1 MKRHFHTAAIA
12 ILLLLPGVAMAT
24 TTVSRIAAVV
34 NSEIITT
41 HQLDRELAERTK
53 GAKVPP
59 SQLSDLRQQ
68 VLSELIEKTLL
79 MQKIDELGI
88 KVSDAEIESAVNDVQ
103 KQNKLTREQ
112 LVEALQSEGM
122 PFEKYKDNLRQQIL
136 RYKLVGRAVQ
146 AKVEVTTREVSD
158 YFREHIDDYREK
170 PSLRLSRITFPIPP
184 KATTVQIEAIRDKA
198 QAALERLN
206 KGEEFY
212 PVLLSYTAN
221 QSAEGG
227 DMGTFAEGE
236 LTRDFERA
244 VRDLKEGEVSGLVE
258 TPSGFH
264 ILQVTE
270 RNTGKIRQFDE
281 VKEEIQ
287 RTLREQK
294 TEERY
299 KEWSRNLRKEAY
311 IDIRL

>member
-41 HQLDRELAERTK
+41 NQLNRELAERAN

-112 LVEALQSEGM
+112 LVEALRSEGM

-136 RYKLVGRAVQ
+136 RYKLVGREVQ

-170 PSLRLSRITFPIPP
+170 PFLRLSRITFPIPP
-184 KATTVQIEAIRDKA
+184 KSTTVQIEAIRDKA
-198 QAALERLN
+198 QAALERLK

-270 RNTGKIRQFDE
+270 RNAGKIRQFDE

-299 KEWSRNLRKEAY
+299 KEWSQNLRKGAY